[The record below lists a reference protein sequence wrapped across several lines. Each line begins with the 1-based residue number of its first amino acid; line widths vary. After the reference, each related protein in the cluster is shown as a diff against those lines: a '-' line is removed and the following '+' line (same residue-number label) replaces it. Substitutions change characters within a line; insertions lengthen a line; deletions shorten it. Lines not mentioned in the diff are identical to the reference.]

1 MTLPPYVYNHFVD
14 FIEFMKTC
22 LCTKSCFIYHP
33 LNHCLTA
40 QNIKLVLQSLWKEVY
55 VSLISRLCNTRD
67 EGGSIIFM
75 KFAGKRGSILK
86 LTNGLVTSFNKKLMH
101 HLFQYNETDKDKV
114 CYCYTQVFKMLKGK
128 YAAIKSFTWNLHIYG
143 LFWPIVWL
151 IYDHGL
157 DFPKR
162 CTPSALL

>member
-1 MTLPPYVYNHFVD
+1 M
-14 FIEFMKTC
+14 
-22 LCTKSCFIYHP
+22 
-33 LNHCLTA
+33 
-40 QNIKLVLQSLWKEVY
+40 LQSLWKEVY

-101 HLFQYNETDKDKV
+101 HIFQYNETDKDKV
-114 CYCYTQVFKMLKGK
+114 CYCYTQVSKMVKGK

-157 DFPKR
+157 AWFSKKVYTV
-162 CTPSALL
+162 CTFVNQVLQCSSLVYTRYTFLHPIRGMCCQHKSNMAAEWQG